1 MEGVW
6 REQLMLG
13 FLPGL
18 SKDEDDEPK
27 FAAAAAAEA
36 MFLEL

>member
-6 REQLMLG
+6 REQWVLG

-18 SKDEDDEPK
+18 FKDEDDEPK

>member
-1 MEGVW
+1 VEGVW

-18 SKDEDDEPK
+18 FKDEDDEPK
-27 FAAAAAAEA
+27 FAAAAAEA